1 MDFAPGHDRGHHW
14 PDSCTGHAMDRHA
27 LDVSEVITFHD
38 RALSTPGWL
47 DDALT
52 PSMSDALSEC
62 AGIPAP
68 IAANHRYNSL
78 LWLAEDQARRPDKP
92 ARFIAEKKRE
102 IDRHNQRRND
112 AIEAIDTLLLK
123 DLATP
128 RAEARLHS
136 ETAGAMIDRLS
147 ILSLKRFHMA
157 LQAHRTDADARA
169 EHLAACSAKLHTL
182 QEQRADLAACLAD
195 LLDDMVKGHAYFKQY
210 RQFKMYNDPA
220 LNPWLQGQAYG

>member
-1 MDFAPGHDRGHHW
+1 
-14 PDSCTGHAMDRHA
+14 MDRDA
-27 LDVSEVITFHD
+27 LDVSKVIAFHD

-47 DDALT
+47 DDAVS
-52 PSMSDALSEC
+52 PSSSE
-62 AGIPAP
+62 AFSEYAAIPAP
-68 IAANHRYNSL
+68 IAENHRYNAL

-92 ARFIAEKKRE
+92 ARFIADKKRE

-112 AIEAIDTLLLK
+112 AIEAIDALLLK
-123 DLATP
+123 DFAMP

-147 ILSLKRFHMA
+147 ILALKRFHMS
-157 LQAHRTDADARA
+157 LQAESTDAGVCA
-169 EHLAACSAKLHTL
+169 EHLAACSAKLHIL
-182 QEQRADLAACLAD
+182 QEQRADLAVCLAG
-195 LLDDMVKGHAYFKQY
+195 LLDDMTKGRAYFKQY

>member
-1 MDFAPGHDRGHHW
+1 
-14 PDSCTGHAMDRHA
+14 MDRDA
-27 LDVSEVITFHD
+27 LDVSQVIAFHD

-47 DDALT
+47 DDAVS
-52 PSMSDALSEC
+52 PSSSEALREY
-62 AGIPAP
+62 AAIPAP
-68 IAANHRYNSL
+68 IAENHRYNAL

-92 ARFIAEKKRE
+92 AQFITDKKRE

-112 AIEAIDTLLLK
+112 AIEAIDALLLK

-128 RAEARLHS
+128 RVEARLHS

-157 LQAHRTDADARA
+157 LQVQRTDAGARV
-169 EHLAACSAKLHTL
+169 EHLAACSAKLHIL
-182 QEQRADLAACLAD
+182 QTQRADLAACLAG
-195 LLDDMVKGHAYFKQY
+195 LLDDMAKGRAYFKQY

>member
-1 MDFAPGHDRGHHW
+1 VPGIDPGSDW
-14 PDSCTGHAMDRHA
+14 PDSCTGLAMDRYA
-27 LDVSEVITFHD
+27 LDVGEVIAFHD

-47 DDALT
+47 DCATSLDE
-52 PSMSDALSEC
+52 PEVLS
-62 AGIPAP
+62 GTTLIPAP
-68 IAANHRYNSL
+68 IIANHRCNSL

-92 ARFIAEKKRE
+92 AQFIADKKRE

-123 DLATP
+123 GFGAP
-128 RAEARLHS
+128 RAAARLHS

-157 LQAHRTDADARA
+157 LQAQRTDADARA

-182 QEQRADLAACLAD
+182 QEQRADLAACLAG
-195 LLDDMVKGHAYFKQY
+195 LLDDMAKGRAYFKQY

-220 LNPWLQGQAYG
+220 LNPWLLGRAYG